1 MRTDVFLCMIMGPLV
16 LGRGCV
22 WQRCRET
29 ERWRRTSRG
38 DLKADGEHSRRERV
52 MVSDTA
58 DLQEGEA
65 WAMSPGCGHRQR
77 GQSSKN
83 LPPLCS

>member
-1 MRTDVFLCMIMGPLV
+1 MRTDVFPCMIMGALV

-22 WQRCRET
+22 RQRCRET

-38 DLKADGEHSRRERV
+38 DLKADGEHFRRERV

-65 WAMSPGCGHRQR
+65 WAVSPGCGHRQR